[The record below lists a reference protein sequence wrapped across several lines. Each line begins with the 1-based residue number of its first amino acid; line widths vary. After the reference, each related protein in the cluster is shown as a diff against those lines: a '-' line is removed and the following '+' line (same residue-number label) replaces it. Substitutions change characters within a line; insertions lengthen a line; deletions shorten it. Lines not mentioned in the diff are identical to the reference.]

1 MTSQNPNPP
10 ADETTEDELETSRRS
25 LEALFPDGLDPEA
38 EDLINEVIRHCNP
51 PIKVVTES
59 TWALKF
65 GGLAHCAVCQEY
77 RDVRVEL
84 PIECRGLC
92 PEHADWKIFYEHHS
106 WDDLEH
112 REAVLQQL
120 RRWLHPEPEPE
131 PLADHPSRYRAAF
144 NYLIA
149 LFTRQP

>member
-1 MTSQNPNPP
+1 MTSQNPNQPV
-10 ADETTEDELETSRRS
+10 DNTTEDELETSRRS
-25 LEALFPDGLDPEA
+25 LEALFRDGLDPEA

-65 GGLAHCAVCQEY
+65 GGLVHCAVCQEY

-84 PIECRGLC
+84 PHERGGRC
-92 PEHADWKIFYEHHS
+92 EEHDEWKIFYVHHS

-112 REAVLQQL
+112 REAVLRQL
-120 RRWLHPEPEPE
+120 RAWLQHEPEPE
-131 PLADHPSRYRAAF
+131 PLADHRSWYRAAMRH
-144 NYLIA
+144 LIA
-149 LFTRQP
+149 LFIR

>member
-1 MTSQNPNPP
+1 MTSQNPNQPV
-10 ADETTEDELETSRRS
+10 DKTTEDELETSRRS
-25 LEALFPDGLDPEA
+25 LEALFRDGLDPEA

-84 PIECRGLC
+84 PRERGGRC
-92 PEHADWKIFYEHHS
+92 EEHDEWKIFYRHHS

-120 RRWLHPEPEPE
+120 RWWLQPEPEPE
-131 PLADHPSRYRAAF
+131 PLADHRSWYRAAMDH
-144 NYLIA
+144 LIA
-149 LFTRQP
+149 FFIR